1 MGVGLISL
9 GATLQKNALQ
19 WTKSP
24 TEADTATDG
33 TGASTAST
41 ANPTASTTGT
51 TGGTTTNATTTATS
65 GPGLA
70 HATAP
75 EGAEQE
81 SCDSTE
87 TTANASGEND
97 GRLMSWGG

>member
-51 TGGTTTNATTTATS
+51 TGGTTTTTNATTTATS

-70 HATAP
+70 HATTP

-97 GRLMSWGG
+97 GRLMS